1 MKRADG
7 PPVPGFR
14 GRTTSSAE
22 AGKPLAAERTVVTR
36 VRNLMTLTC
45 VTVPPTMPMLEARH
59 LMLENKIRHLPVT
72 DGSKLVG
79 IITDRDIRLNLPSS
93 ATSLSVWEI
102 NYLLAKLTVGAVMSR
117 NVVAIESDRELRE
130 AAQLMLDH
138 GFGAL
143 PVVDGGHL
151 VGIITETDLL
161 RAFVHTV

>member
-1 MKRADG
+1 MKRAD
-7 PPVPGFR
+7 
-14 GRTTSSAE
+14 
-22 AGKPLAAERTVVTR
+22 ERPVTR

-45 VTVPPTMPMLEARH
+45 VTVPPTMPVLEARH
-59 LMLENKIRHLPVT
+59 LMLEKKIRHLPVT
-72 DGSKLVG
+72 DGPKLIG
-79 IITDRDIRLNLPSS
+79 IITDRDIRLNLPSA

-117 NVVAIESDRELRE
+117 NVIAIESDRELRE

-143 PVVDGGHL
+143 PVVDGGLL